1 MTKMD
6 SPYPVSPPAGNIPDS
21 GKPSSCVRKKW
32 PLRYGLPFLL
42 LIFAANHLEYHFRQK
57 HTEIHGVSDVVVR
70 TENDILSGHTSIGI
84 EENTLKSDVS
94 SLLHFVTLAQWNYDQ
109 KAPSPPPEQIQKFNG
124 QTVSCLGFIYPLEP
138 GTMLKSF
145 CLLRTTQ
152 TCCYGPR
159 PQYNQYILVEMKSP
173 VKFERLKPVIVQ
185 GRFFVDPQPSQGYI
199 FRMEGESSTSVSDD
213 GPDAN
218 PADESRKTGIPLF
231 DFASIAALEDS
242 NTKELPS
249 SLLAMDNNTFLVAGY
264 FLNRVEGK
272 NPQLLIGCKYW
283 DGKIQ
288 GSPPTIYNTAIAFP
302 EPGQMPALWKEKG
315 IMKGILHV
323 EKDPGLWRQKGII
336 SLEKTVSVGAKGAS
350 LMVNHG
356 PYLEP
361 WHEALILVAFIYF
374 IFRRKRSSEEILNK
388 INTGDKNGN

>member
-1 MTKMD
+1 MN
-6 SPYPVSPPAGNIPDS
+6 SSNAVSPPAEKNHGSGN
-21 GKPSSCVRKKW
+21 PSSCVRKKW
-32 PLRYGLPFLL
+32 TLRYGLPFLL

-57 HTEIHGVSDVVVR
+57 HTEPHGVSDVVVR

-94 SLLHFVTLAQWNYDQ
+94 SLLHFSTLAQWNYDR
-109 KAPSPPPEQIQKFNG
+109 KAPLSPPEQIQKLNG
-124 QTVSCLGFIYPLEP
+124 QAMSCIGFIYPLEP
-138 GTMLKSF
+138 GTMLKTF

-159 PQYNQYILVEMKSP
+159 PQYNQFILVEMKSP
-173 VKFERLKPVIVQ
+173 VKFERLRPVIVH

-199 FRMEGESSTSVSDD
+199 FRMEGDSSTLVSDD
-213 GPDAN
+213 EPEAN
-218 PADESRKTGIPLF
+218 PADESSKTGIPLF
-231 DFASIAALEDS
+231 DFASIQAIENS
-242 NTKELPS
+242 KTKELPA
-249 SLLAMDNNTFLVAGY
+249 SLLTMDNKTILIGGY
-264 FLNRVEGK
+264 FSGRIEGD
-272 NPQLLIGCKYW
+272 NPKLLIGCKFW

-288 GSPPTIYNTAIAFP
+288 GSQPTIYNTAIAFP

-323 EKDPGLWRQKGII
+323 EKDPVLWRQKGII
-336 SLEKTVSVGAKGAS
+336 SLEKAVPVGAKGAS

-361 WHEALILVAFIYF
+361 WHELLVLIVFMYF
-374 IFRRKRSSEEILNK
+374 VFRTRQSTMAACARNPNPKF
-388 INTGDKNGN
+388 